1 MNLLPVADSSNFV
14 SVEVNAKEAILG
26 AQDHPV
32 LIDETGWQCRRVLDH
47 ADRVVQDLATTEH
60 CPIWNILWIIKAR

>member
-1 MNLLPVADSSNFV
+1 MNLFPVADSSNFV

-32 LIDETGWQCRRVLDH
+32 LIDETG
-47 ADRVVQDLATTEH
+47 
-60 CPIWNILWIIKAR
+60 

>member
-1 MNLLPVADSSNFV
+1 MSNPGLLKYVNKYFSDLMNLLPVADSSNFV

-32 LIDETGWQCRRVLDH
+32 LIDETG
-47 ADRVVQDLATTEH
+47 
-60 CPIWNILWIIKAR
+60 